1 MNRIITFYVEHEA
14 SSFMPIK
21 RSTDDNSTIP
31 IPKLPPQDDKSV
43 GFMGRLAREIL
54 NMTSPSRTI
63 YMEWMHGWYD
73 FSGKEIVGLQL
84 LNKIHASLG
93 ITGLVELDRLMSCMI
108 VNNVKQF
115 IRRYKTEIKSVNFDS
130 LWQEL
135 QPLSRIPE
143 RGRTLYVNIIQ

>member
-1 MNRIITFYVEHEA
+1 M
-14 SSFMPIK
+14 
-21 RSTDDNSTIP
+21 
-31 IPKLPPQDDKSV
+31 
-43 GFMGRLAREIL
+43 
-54 NMTSPSRTI
+54 
-63 YMEWMHGWYD
+63 
-73 FSGKEIVGLQL
+73 
-84 LNKIHASLG
+84 NKIHASLG